1 LQLHVVEARALLNHA
16 WSILA
21 IPSVNREG
29 IPKGIFSGAL
39 FKSECFKMWLP
50 FAGPYKAMTHPV
62 YFSTHLSCWQ
72 PTLLG
77 TEAPLLS
84 PFRLASG
91 VASLAAP
98 RRQGKRGLEAQPASE
113 RCLCEAALRGSVFS
127 SLFWNHCYCCFSQLT
142 RCFPPSASFS
152 TWCKTI

>member
-1 LQLHVVEARALLNHA
+1 METGALLNHA
-16 WSILA
+16 WSILL

-50 FAGPYKAMTHPV
+50 FLGSCEMMTHPV
-62 YFSTHLSCWQ
+62 YFSTYSSCWH
-72 PTLLG
+72 PTIPG

-84 PFRLASG
+84 SFRLVRG
-91 VASLAAP
+91 LASLDAP
-98 RRQGKRGLEAQPASE
+98 RRQDKRGLEAQPASE
-113 RCLCEAALRGSVFS
+113 RCLCEGSLWGCVF
-127 SLFWNHCYCCFSQLT
+127 SLFWNHCCYCSSQLT
-142 RCFPPSASFS
+142 RYFLLSASFS